1 MPLDTYTEHVVEGLK
16 RGESTITTR
25 GSLALYEK
33 YETGKEEDAQ
43 QFWQTDNV
51 GNLIRVV
58 GVYLLAEI
66 WIVRRSC
73 CA

>member
-33 YETGKEEDAQ
+33 YETGKEEDVQ
-43 QFWQTDNV
+43 QF
-51 GNLIRVV
+51 
-58 GVYLLAEI
+58 LANRQH
-66 WIVRRSC
+66 W
-73 CA
+73 